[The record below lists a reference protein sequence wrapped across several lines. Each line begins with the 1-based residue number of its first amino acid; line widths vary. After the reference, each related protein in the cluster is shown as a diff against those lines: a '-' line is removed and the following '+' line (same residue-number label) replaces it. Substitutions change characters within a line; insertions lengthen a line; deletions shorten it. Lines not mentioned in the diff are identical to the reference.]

1 MRKFLLAGAIIAACA
16 LPALAPS
23 EAAANLLVNGSFET
37 GDLTGWSFT
46 GNTGFTTVEKTP
58 FVYGAEDGN
67 FYVYEGPIGPDGI
80 LSQTFVDT
88 PGQTLL
94 ISGWLAGNGTGPS
107 DFNMSFNGV
116 TRVSV
121 NPVPAQGYK
130 QYAFTATATGLDT
143 FAVGFDNDPSFD
155 GIDNFS
161 VAPGIPELTTWAMMI
176 IGFAG
181 VGMQLRRRSRAT
193 ATDA

>member
-1 MRKFLLAGAIIAACA
+1 MRKFLLSAAIITACA

-46 GNTGFTTVEKTP
+46 GNTGFTSVQKTP
-58 FVYGAEDGN
+58 FVYGAQDGN
-67 FYVYEGPIGPDGI
+67 FYVYEGPIGADGI

-94 ISGWLAGNGTGPS
+94 ISGWLAGDGTSPS

-143 FAVGFDNDPSFD
+143 FSVGFANDPSFD
-155 GIDNFS
+155 AIDNFS
-161 VAPGIPELTTWAMMI
+161 VTPGIPELATWAMMI
-176 IGFAG
+176 IGFGG
-181 VGMQLRRRSRAT
+181 VALQLRHRWQAASPIA
-193 ATDA
+193 

>member
-1 MRKFLLAGAIIAACA
+1 MRKFLLSAAIITACA
-16 LPALAPS
+16 CAQ
-23 EAAANLLVNGSFET
+23 
-37 GDLTGWSFT
+37 
-46 GNTGFTTVEKTP
+46 
-58 FVYGAEDGN
+58 DGN
-67 FYVYEGPIGPDGI
+67 FYVYEGRIGADGI

-94 ISGWLAGNGTGPS
+94 ISGWLAGDGTSPS

-143 FAVGFDNDPSFD
+143 FSVGFANDPSFD
-155 GIDNFS
+155 AIDNFS
-161 VAPGIPELTTWAMMI
+161 VTPGIPELATWAMMI
-176 IGFAG
+176 IGFGG
-181 VGMQLRRRSRAT
+181 VALQLRHRWQAASPIA
-193 ATDA
+193 